1 MVFGN
6 MDIIVRASSYY
17 LENNP
22 VSDNVWMER
31 KRKNPIISQIVWC
44 FVLVHSC
51 VYVFVCL
58 CVYVYLYVG
67 LIYARMLRDD
77 LSCWL
82 IQKCLQSDL
91 SFGHLFC
98 RICQG
103 HDYSFAK
110 ACCKYF
116 FTSPSPSSSSFFQ
129 SIIIW

>member
-31 KRKNPIISQIVWC
+31 KRKKSNNKSNSMMFCVGT
-44 FVLVHSC
+44 FVC
-51 VYVFVCL
+51 VCL
-58 CVYVYLYVG
+58 CVYVCVYLYVG

>member
-51 VYVFVCL
+51 VCVCKCM
-58 CVYVYLYVG
+58 CVYVG

-116 FTSPSPSSSSFFQ
+116 FTSPSPSYSSLFQ